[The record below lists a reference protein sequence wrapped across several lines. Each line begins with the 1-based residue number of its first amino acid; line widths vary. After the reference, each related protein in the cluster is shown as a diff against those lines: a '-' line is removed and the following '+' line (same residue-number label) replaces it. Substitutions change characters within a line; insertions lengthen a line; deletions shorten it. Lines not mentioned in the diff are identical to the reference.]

1 LKVEIQNVIKLDDN
15 NEYVV
20 VGKADYEKEIYLYIV
35 DINDNSKFKITKLD
49 KDKLIEI
56 ENNKEL
62 IRKLI
67 ILFYESAIKTID
79 LNSLVRNQLKNNK
92 KN

>member
-1 LKVEIQNVIKLDDN
+1 MKVEIQNVIKLDDN

-20 VGKADYEKEIYLYIV
+20 VGKADYEKETYLYIV

-49 KDKLIEI
+49 KDKLIEV

>member
-1 LKVEIQNVIKLDDN
+1 MKVEIQNVIKLDDN

-79 LNSLVRNQLKNNK
+79 LNSLVRNQLKK
-92 KN
+92 Q

>member
-1 LKVEIQNVIKLDDN
+1 MKVEIENVIKLDDN

-20 VGKADYEKEIYLYIV
+20 VGKADYENEIYLYIV

-49 KDKLIEI
+49 KDKLIEV